1 MKVVVTAS
9 GPDLNS
15 PVDPRFGRARYFIL
29 VDTDTRQFSAH
40 DNSDTAEALQ
50 GAGTQSAQRAVALGA
65 EAILTGNVGPKAFVG
80 LRAAGIPVYS
90 GASGT
95 VQQAIDEFC
104 SGRLGKSEQPNV
116 QGRW

>member
-1 MKVVVTAS
+1 MKVIVTAS

-15 PVDPRFGRARYFIL
+15 PVDPRFGRARHFIL
-29 VDTDTRQFSAH
+29 VDTETGQFAAH
-40 DNSDTAEALQ
+40 DNSDTAETPQ

-65 EAILTGNVGPKAFVG
+65 EAVLTGNVGPKAFTA

-104 SGRLGKSEQPNV
+104 SGGLKKAEQPNV